1 MKSTFAGHPAAAL
14 LLAGTLAVWLVIEFR
29 KGLNRRAE
37 ATNTDRGSLA
47 FLRAFVVAGALFAA
61 LASKVA
67 ATAFSYGLVI
77 FGISLTIAWAG
88 IALRWWSF
96 RTLGRYFTFTV
107 MTSANQPVI
116 TTGPYRFLRHPSYA
130 GLLLII
136 AGIGFSY
143 GNWLSLACLISF
155 PLIGFVYRIRV
166 EEAALSA
173 TLGDAYTSY
182 ARGRKRLI
190 PFVW

>member
-14 LLAGTLAVWLVIEFR
+14 PLAGTLAVWLVIEFR

-47 FLRAFVVAGALFAA
+47 FLRASVVAGALFAA
-61 LASKVA
+61 LASKVG

-77 FGISLTIAWAG
+77 FCISLAIAWAG

-116 TTGPYRFLRHPSYA
+116 TSGPYRYLRHPSYA

-136 AGIGFSY
+136 VGIGFSS
-143 GNWLSLACLISF
+143 GNWLSLACLIFF
-155 PLIGFVYRIRV
+155 PMLAFLYCIRV
-166 EEAALSA
+166 VQPGLSA
-173 TLGDAYTSY
+173 TLADASPTYSS
-182 ARGRKRLI
+182 GRKRLI
-190 PFVW
+190 PFVS